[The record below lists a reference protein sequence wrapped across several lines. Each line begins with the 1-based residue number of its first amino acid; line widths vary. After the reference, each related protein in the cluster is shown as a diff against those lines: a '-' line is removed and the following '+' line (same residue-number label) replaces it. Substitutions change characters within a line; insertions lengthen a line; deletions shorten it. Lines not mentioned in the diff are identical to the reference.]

1 MNEKKRESFF
11 HNIFQQLELSSSGDN
26 DNNNFENGQICYEI
40 CWFYV
45 VDTKLSSL
53 GVCSEKFK
61 LLSLQAYKLTRFLS
75 KVLAWYF
82 AHNPVR

>member
-45 VDTKLSSL
+45 VDTKLS
-53 GVCSEKFK
+53 
-61 LLSLQAYKLTRFLS
+61 
-75 KVLAWYF
+75 YF
-82 AHNPVR
+82 I